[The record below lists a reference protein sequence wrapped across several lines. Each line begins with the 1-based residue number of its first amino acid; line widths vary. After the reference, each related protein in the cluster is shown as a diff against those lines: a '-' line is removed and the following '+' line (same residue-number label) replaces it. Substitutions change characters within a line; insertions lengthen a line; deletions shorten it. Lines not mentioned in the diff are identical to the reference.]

1 MSTVTWEKLMSKK
14 KHIYVIN
21 VSELYILDLTVRF
34 SLTSEFGNFVITLI
48 IYNKVSCFCFAGASI
63 SLTKC
68 LCSYHHI

>member
-34 SLTSEFGNFVITLI
+34 SLTSEFGNFVITLF

-68 LCSYHHI
+68 LCIYHHI